1 MSTTIEPV
9 PSYCL
14 DLWSKELPVTWSI
27 TVIVSDV
34 PAIFSTVG
42 LKSKQ
47 SAKGNVDDGA
57 GSSGSTVLATNI
69 GISSYSIIPETA
81 V

>member
-1 MSTTIEPV
+1 MSTTTEPV

-14 DLWSKELPVTWSI
+14 EPWSNECPVTWSI

-42 LKSKQ
+42 LKSKL

-57 GSSGSTVLATNI
+57 GSSGSTVVATNT